1 MNISQEAPVNRQVR
15 VRADMTDF
23 SQSRRKMVDNQL
35 RTNDVTD
42 HRILDA
48 MELVPRERFV
58 PASKRSVAYID
69 EDLPV
74 GSTESGRMLMK
85 PHIFGKLVQLAE
97 IREGDIV
104 LVVGAGTGYSAAV
117 VSKLAASV
125 VALEENADLAKTAT
139 EVLLDL
145 GIENAVVVEGPLVA
159 GYASEGPY
167 DVILVD
173 GAVEVLPDTLT
184 DQLKPDGR
192 LAVIEGQGGAGVA
205 RLYQKSGTAVSSR
218 YGFNASV
225 SLLPGF
231 AKAAEFVF

>member
-1 MNISQEAPVNRQVR
+1 
-15 VRADMTDF
+15 MTDF

-74 GSTESGRMLMK
+74 GSSESGRMLMK
-85 PHIFGKLVQLAE
+85 PHIFGKLVQQAAIQE
-97 IREGDIV
+97 DDVV

-117 VSKLAASV
+117 VSRLAASV
-125 VALEENADLAKTAT
+125 VALEENEDLAKTAT
-139 EVLLDL
+139 EVLVDL
-145 GIENAVVVEGPLVA
+145 GIENAVVVEGPLAA
-159 GYASEGPY
+159 GYPSEGPY

-173 GAVEVLPDTLT
+173 GAVEVLPEALT
-184 DQLKPDGR
+184 AQLKPDGR
-192 LAVIEGQGGAGVA
+192 LSVIEGRGGAGIA
-205 RLYQKSGTAVSSR
+205 KLYQKSGSAVSSR
-218 YGFNASV
+218 FGFNASV

-231 AKAAEFVF
+231 AKADEFTF

>member
-1 MNISQEAPVNRQVR
+1 
-15 VRADMTDF
+15 MTDF

-42 HRILDA
+42 NRILDA

-74 GSTESGRMLMK
+74 GSLESGRMLMK
-85 PHIFGKLVQLAE
+85 PHIFGKLVQLAA
-97 IREGDIV
+97 IREGDVV
-104 LVVGAGTGYSAAV
+104 LVIGAGTGYSAAV

-139 EVLLDL
+139 EVLVDL

-173 GAVEVLPDTLT
+173 GAVEVLPEALT
-184 DQLKPDGR
+184 AQLKPDGR
-192 LAVIEGQGGAGVA
+192 LAVIEGRGGAGVA
-205 RLYQKSGTAVSSR
+205 KLYQKSGAAVSSR

-231 AKAAEFVF
+231 AKAAEFTF